1 MPSLRLQGEKG
12 GAKDKKQSWVKTWP
26 RINVADVCARKGRE
40 GGQQCDEKKPD
51 AARGTLATRGHYGKA
66 ETVIHCSKKD
76 EIARERGTK

>member
-1 MPSLRLQGEKG
+1 M
-12 GAKDKKQSWVKTWP
+12 
-26 RINVADVCARKGRE
+26 ADVCARKGRE